1 VNDSPAP
8 PKRRGRNRMRLLIGG
23 ASAVALAAA
32 SMTLTSVAHAEADRT
47 VTSNTT
53 GTHNGF
59 FFTFWQQASGGTMTL
74 TAGGGYRVS
83 WTNSA
88 QNIVVGKGWKPG
100 SSHTVNYSGSF
111 NLNGDVG
118 YLALYGWTTNPL
130 VEYYVVENYGSY
142 NPGSAGT
149 RLGSV
154 TTDGSTY
161 DIYRA
166 QRVNQ
171 PSIIGNATFDQY
183 FSVRQQKRS
192 SGTITTANHFNAWR
206 NLGLN
211 LGSHDYQVM
220 ATEGYNDSGSSTVTV
235 SEGGSGPT
243 QTQSPPPV
251 TSSPPTNPG
260 GGGACRVTNS
270 VSAWNSG
277 LTDNITI
284 TNTGSSAINGWSL
297 RFNLASG
304 QTITSGWNATYSPS
318 SGQVTAT
325 NASYNG
331 SIPAGGSTTIGFQA
345 NHTGNTAAPSG
356 FTLNGA
362 TCS

>member
-1 VNDSPAP
+1 
-8 PKRRGRNRMRLLIGG
+8 
-23 ASAVALAAA
+23 
-32 SMTLTSVAHAEADRT
+32 MTLK
-47 VTSNTT
+47 
-53 GTHNGF
+53 
-59 FFTFWQQASGGTMTL
+59 
-74 TAGGGYRVS
+74 AGGSYSVS
-83 WTNSA
+83 WTTAA
-88 QNIVVGKGWKPG
+88 QNIVVGKGWNPG

-118 YLALYGWTTNPL
+118 YLAMYGWTTNPL
-130 VEYYVVENYGSY
+130 IEYYVVENYGSY

-154 TTDGSTY
+154 TTDGGTY

-171 PSIIGNATFDQY
+171 PSIQGTATFYQY

-211 LGSHDYQVM
+211 LGTHNYQVL
-220 ATEGYNDSGSSTVTV
+220 ATEGYNDSGSSNVTV
-235 SEGGSGPT
+235 SEGATGPT
-243 QTQSPPPV
+243 QPTSGPPT
-251 TSSPPTNPG
+251 TSSPPPNQG
-260 GGGACRVTNS
+260 GSGTCRVTNS
-270 VSAWNSG
+270 VSAWNNG

-284 TNTGSSAINGWSL
+284 TNTGSAAINGWSL

-304 QTITSGWNATYSPS
+304 QTITSGWNATYSPT

-325 NASYNG
+325 NVSYNAA
-331 SIPAGGSTTIGFQA
+331 IPAGGSTTIGFQA
-345 NHTGNTAAPSG
+345 THSGNTAAPSG
-356 FTLNGA
+356 FALNGTA
-362 TCS
+362 CS